1 MDTSRLPADTAV
13 IGAGLTGAWIASGLA
28 SAGKDVLV
36 LDKGRGPG
44 GRLSL
49 RRSDCGSFAHGC
61 PLDAIAAWAGTLPA
75 DALQARGLAPAM
87 DVRDPRLQALPR
99 HLLAGVRTRY
109 EAQVARIERGESGW
123 RLLDASSSV
132 IAEAR
137 RLVLTAPAPQSATL
151 LEDVRPDWSSRLRRL
166 RCAPAWCVLL
176 AQPAA
181 QPEPDWQALALAQV
195 QAQDALPGEDA
206 RRWVLQ
212 LSEAASSERLED
224 SAQTLLQ
231 TLLLKLDSDPSH
243 WLHAAAHRWR
253 YARIVE
259 PLHEPLLLDDA
270 LQLAVCGDAFAGG
283 GEDGDLQRCRRSAD
297 ALLQH
302 WLPAPTSA

>member
-1 MDTSRLPADTAV
+1 MLSAETAV
-13 IGAGLTGAWIASGLA
+13 IGAGLTGAWIASALA
-28 SAGKDVLV
+28 SAGRDVLV

-61 PLDAIAAWAGTLPA
+61 PLEAIAAWAGTLP
-75 DALQARGLAPAM
+75 DASRQARGLGPAM
-87 DVRDPRLQALPR
+87 DVDDPRLQALPR

-109 EAQVARIERGESGW
+109 EAQVARIECGDSGW
-123 RLLDASSSV
+123 RLFDASGGV

-137 RLVLTAPAPQSATL
+137 RLVLTAPAPQSAAL
-151 LEDVRPDWSSRLRRL
+151 LEGVRTDWSTRLRTL

-176 AQPAA
+176 AQPAD
-181 QPEPDWQALALAQV
+181 QPEPDWQALAPALAQV
-195 QAQDALPGEDA
+195 QAQDALPGEDT

-231 TLLLKLDSDPSH
+231 ALLSQLDSEPSH

-259 PLHEPLLLDDA
+259 PLREPLLLDDA

-283 GEDGDLQRCRRSAD
+283 GGDSDLERCRRSAD
-297 ALLQH
+297 TLLQH
-302 WLPAPTSA
+302 WLPASPRN